1 MTEIEKLI
9 EQRKEIDKK
18 IKALK
23 NHETQF
29 GMVRMSK
36 KEQCGGYFNV
46 QTLVNTL
53 TDHGGGKMWM
63 VTIRERTK
71 EEVMHN
77 IRVLISD
84 MSDLLKSLEEN
95 DEKHIIGSE

>member
-1 MTEIEKLI
+1 MTEIEMLI

-29 GMVRMSK
+29 GMVRMCK
-36 KEQCGGYFNV
+36 KENCGGYFNV
-46 QTLVNTL
+46 QTIVNTL
-53 TDHGGGKMWM
+53 SDHGGGKMWM

-71 EEVMHN
+71 EEVMHK

-84 MSDLLKSLEEN
+84 LSDLLKHLEDEN
-95 DEKHIIGSE
+95 DH